1 MKNMQLN
8 YNMRNLKLS
17 ALVFVSLCII
27 GVLTL
32 SFYKNNANPQPVNI
46 NVDIDCSNPITQAK
60 SMIGFLH
67 SLNPQKPTSDLIE
80 PLHPK
85 YWRISSRNPRVI
97 ARTKTFGAQPIFAVS
112 DVFRYASA
120 DNDFKKTPVLLMR
133 QWKDTVKSVM
143 FQHRAEKIK
152 LIYDI
157 WNEPNV
163 KQFWSGSNEEFF
175 DSYKNGYDQIRG
187 MVGGSTAMI
196 SGPSISRFDLEFLGK
211 FLDYCLANKMTLDV
225 LSWHEFKSEEDI
237 PKVADD
243 ILLAK
248 SMFVNNPKY
257 AALHIKSVQINEI
270 IPKSDQFS
278 PGSIVAY
285 FTYLE
290 KGGADGAC
298 KACWPEAN
306 GKSNCFNNSLDGL
319 IDAESMQPRAAWWAY
334 NYYNLSLANRLKYSS
349 NNSHVV
355 GFANYQTN
363 NVQVLLGYYGNKAA
377 NAAVTNVNVSLRNIK
392 SLAAFA
398 TKSTVNIS
406 VLSIPNTGENVMV
419 APNATYQTTAAISN
433 GQLNFSI
440 PQLYLS
446 GACVVNIN

>member
-1 MKNMQLN
+1 MI
-8 YNMRNLKLS
+8 MRNLKLS
-17 ALVFVSLCII
+17 ALVFVSLCFI

-32 SFYKNNANPQPVNI
+32 SYYRNTNSQPTDI
-46 NVDIDCSNPITQAK
+46 SIAIDCSNPTTQAK
-60 SMIGFLH
+60 SMIGFLL
-67 SLNPQKPTSDLIE
+67 SVNAQKPGSDLIV
-80 PLHPK
+80 PLRPK
-85 YWRISSRNPRVI
+85 YWRVSSRNKRLM
-97 ARTKTFGAQPIFAVS
+97 ARMKIFGAQPIFTVS
-112 DVFRYASA
+112 DVFKYASA
-120 DNDFKKTPVLLMR
+120 DDDFKKTPVRLMR

-143 FQHRAEKIK
+143 FQHRAERIK
-152 LIYDI
+152 PIYDI
-157 WNEPNV
+157 WNEPNG
-163 KQFWSGSNEEFF
+163 KQFWSGSNDEFF
-175 DSYKNGYDQIRG
+175 DTYKNGYDQIRS
-187 MVGGSTAMI
+187 MLGGSTAMI
-196 SGPSISRFDLEFLGK
+196 SGPSISKFDVDFLGK

-225 LSWHEFKSEEDI
+225 LSWHEFRSEDDI

-270 IPKSDQFS
+270 IPQSDQFS
-278 PGSIVAY
+278 PGSILAY

-298 KACWPEAN
+298 KACWTESN

-319 IDAESMQPRAAWWAY
+319 IDAETMQPRAAWWAY
-334 NYYNLSLANRLKYSS
+334 NYYNLSLTNRLKYTS

-363 NVQVLLGYYGNKAA
+363 NIQVLLGYYGNKAA
-377 NAAVTNVNVSLRNIK
+377 NAAVTNVNISLRNIK
-392 SLAAFA
+392 SLASFT

-419 APNATYQTTAAISN
+419 APNSTYQTTATVNN
-433 GQLNFSI
+433 GQISFSV